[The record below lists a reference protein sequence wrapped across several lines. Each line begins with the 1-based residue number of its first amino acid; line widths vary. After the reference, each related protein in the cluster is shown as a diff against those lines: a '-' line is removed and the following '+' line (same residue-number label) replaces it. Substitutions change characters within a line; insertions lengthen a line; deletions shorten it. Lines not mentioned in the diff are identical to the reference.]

1 MLFKIK
7 FISGTSKVYAIDCEL
22 YSDQKNCKVIEVNGI
37 RSASVVARYF
47 KHKQEK
53 IYWKS
58 NSAMLFALTNFK

>member
-22 YSDQKNCKVIEVNGI
+22 YSDQKNCKVIEVNGM
-37 RSASVVARYF
+37 RSASVVARCF

-53 IYWKS
+53 IYGKS
-58 NSAMLFALTNFK
+58 NSAMLFALTHFK

>member
-7 FISGTSKVYAIDCEL
+7 FISGTRKVYTIDCEL
-22 YSDQKNCKVIEVNGI
+22 YSDQKNCKVIAVNGI

-53 IYWKS
+53 IY
-58 NSAMLFALTNFK
+58 